1 RIAATITGT
10 YCSAIPTAAITESSE
25 NTMSITAICAIT
37 AAKELAGWV
46 WMSSDSCSPATW
58 SRISAMP
65 LNTRKTPPSSSTRSR
80 TEKPWPITLN
90 TSSFMCAR
98 KARVSSR
105 AMRVMQ
111 AAAMPN
117 LRARSRWAGGR
128 RLTAMEMNTRLSM
141 PSTISIELRVTSR
154 IHVCGSASI
163 ARLIW
168 RSFPHVSRK
177 PRPEHQGP
185 DQQHVH
191 HRHEHGGRAHV
202 LGAPGQ
208 LVVLAAVAFDHRLDG
223 GVEQFDRQHQQATA
237 QQQRTLDAVGAQ
249 PQRQRAEDGQ
259 QVALQAER
267 GLVQRGGAQLRHRPL
282 GRGQDAAR
290 APRQVADFI
299 RQGKSCRTRF
309 RRWNRQP
316 PDFAISGPYCWR

>member
-1 RIAATITGT
+1 MKARASIFTDGLLSMNRPSGCAASSITATASRIAATITGT
-10 YCSAIPTAAITESSE
+10 YCSAMPTAAITESSE

-37 AAKELAGWV
+37 AAKELAGLVWV
-46 WMSSDSCSPATW
+46 SSDSCSPATW

-98 KARVSSR
+98 QARVSSS

-117 LRARSRWAGGR
+117 LRARSRVAGGR

-154 IHVCGSASI
+154 IQVCGSASI

-168 RSFPHVSRK
+168 RSFRHVSRK

-185 DQQHVH
+185 DQQYVH
-191 HRHEHGGRAHV
+191 HRHEHRGRAHV
-202 LGAPGQ
+202 LGAPGK

-223 GVEQFDRQHQQATA
+223 GVEQFGGQHDQAAA
-237 QQQRTLDAVGAQ
+237 QQQRTLDAVAPQ
-249 PQRQRAEDGQ
+249 PQRQRTEDGQ
-259 QVALQAER
+259 QVDLQA
-267 GLVQRGGAQLRHRPL
+267 
-282 GRGQDAAR
+282 
-290 APRQVADFI
+290 
-299 RQGKSCRTRF
+299 
-309 RRWNRQP
+309 
-316 PDFAISGPYCWR
+316 